1 MVGTSLQKTG
11 SAYENALWWPQGES
25 GGVAQVEWQ
34 NAAQESKLERQEESL
49 RTDSILS
56 ICGEVHCRALGT
68 PEGTS
73 VPRSVI

>member
-1 MVGTSLQKTG
+1 MRTPCGGPKVS
-11 SAYENALWWPQGES
+11 GE
-25 GGVAQVEWQ
+25 VAQVEWQ

-56 ICGEVHCRALGT
+56 TCGEDCRALGM